1 MTESFAIF
9 LSGFFCCLIGVFLY
23 SKSSF
28 SKNNKQKLSFEKEK
42 QSIALIER
50 YSALG
55 DFGAGIAHEINNPL
69 AIILGRTQGLKMKIE
84 RDMFTRSESIEV
96 LEKIENAVK
105 RISKIINALRIMT
118 KDATL
123 EEASLVSI
131 SSLIEGIE
139 TVWASRLKNNGFE
152 FTVKNKNPELMAVVK
167 KTQVTHALFN
177 LISNSFEFL
186 KDQDKKWITLE
197 ISEKNNFIQI
207 SVSDSGQGISKEI
220 QQKIFDPFFTTKEVG
235 KGTGLGLSIAKGCA
249 EDNKGTLEYDQNSKN
264 TRFIFSIPK
273 IDESRKIAS

>member
-9 LSGFFCCLIGVFLY
+9 LSGFLCCFIFVFLY

-28 SKNNKQKLSFEKEK
+28 SKTNKQKITFEKEK

-84 RDMFTRSESIEV
+84 RDMFIEEESIEV
-96 LEKIENAVK
+96 LEKIESAVK

-118 KDATL
+118 KDATH
-123 EEASLVSI
+123 EEASLISI

-139 TVWASRLKNNGFE
+139 TVWAARLKNHGFE
-152 FTVKNKNPELMAVVK
+152 FTIKNKNPELMAVVK

-186 KDQDKKWITLE
+186 KDQDKKWISIE
-197 ISEKNNFIQI
+197 ITEKNHFIQI
-207 SVSDSGQGISKEI
+207 SIVDSGQGIPKEI
-220 QQKIFDPFFTTKEVG
+220 QQKIFDPFFSTKEVG

-249 EDNKGTLEYDQNSKN
+249 EDNKGSLEYDQNSKN
-264 TRFIFSIPK
+264 TRFIFSLPK
-273 IDESRKIAS
+273 IEDSRKIAS